1 LNPRHP
7 PWQGEA
13 LPLSYSRDNKARI
26 AWQTGRNVRSMRE
39 KGLEPLSLAAPDPK
53 SGVSASFTT
62 LARNIAENVG
72 MVNNI
77 PADRRFAFRALFE
90 PWRDRTSD
98 PQIKSLLLY
107 QLS

>member
-1 LNPRHP
+1 
-7 PWQGEA
+7 
-13 LPLSYSRDNKARI
+13 
-26 AWQTGRNVRSMRE
+26 MRE

-62 LARNIAENVG
+62 LARNIVEIAEK
-72 MVNNI
+72 VNRR
-77 PADRRFAFRALFE
+77 PAAGFPPLSFE